1 MLQVHLQIEEQIGD
15 DRGHLE
21 EEAHHQMAMKIPVV
35 AAAAAAVAAVAV
47 AEGGLETPAADAP
60 ARIEVLAAATVA
72 EIEQLLVVAVV
83 AAVAVVAHS
92 AALGRCDEP
101 QVQEEKS
108 LLEEEEELRQL
119 HLHH

>member
-15 DRGHLE
+15 DMGHLE

-35 AAAAAAVAAVAV
+35 AAAAAVAAV
-47 AEGGLETPAADAP
+47 EEGLETPAADAP

-72 EIEQLLVVAVV
+72 EIEQLLVVAAVV
-83 AAVAVVAHS
+83 AVAVVVAHS

-101 QVQEEKS
+101 QVQEEIS
-108 LLEEEEELRQL
+108 LMEEEKLRQL

>member
-21 EEAHHQMAMKIPVV
+21 GEAHHQMAMKIPVAAAAV
-35 AAAAAAVAAVAV
+35 AAAAAA
-47 AEGGLETPAADAP
+47 EEGLETPAADAP
-60 ARIEVLAAATVA
+60 ARIEVLAAATVV

-83 AAVAVVAHS
+83 AAAVVVAHS

-101 QVQEEKS
+101 QVQEEIS
-108 LLEEEEELRQL
+108 LTEEEEEEELRQL